1 MRKRKRNWRNGKRHI
16 DMELLE
22 LTELQRVLEDF
33 ATDIR
38 DRYRDVLANN
48 DHIASRKLVDSIKTQ
63 VVIGDN
69 YYDVTM
75 TLEDYWKYVEYD
87 TPPHFPPLNKILE
100 WIQIKPIIPRPDD
113 NGRIPSPKQLA
124 FLIGRAMAGKSPNQ
138 EKLKNPNGGTTGTHD
153 LAQTKED
160 ILPWWREQISQA
172 LGHDMENYIRKLVR
186 E

>member
-1 MRKRKRNWRNGKRHI
+1 
-16 DMELLE
+16 MELLE
-22 LTELQRVLEDF
+22 LTELQKVLQDF

-63 VVIGDN
+63 VVVGDN
-69 YYDVTM
+69 AYEVTM
-75 TLEDYWKYVEYD
+75 TLEDYWKYVEED
-87 TPPHFPPLNKILE
+87 TPPHWPPRDAILK
-100 WIQIKPIIPRPDD
+100 WIEVKPIIPRPDD

-153 LAQTKED
+153 LAKTKED

>member
-1 MRKRKRNWRNGKRHI
+1 
-16 DMELLE
+16 MELLE
-22 LTELQRVLEDF
+22 LTELQKVLQDF

-63 VVIGDN
+63 VVVGDN
-69 YYDVTM
+69 AYEVTM
-75 TLEDYWKYVEYD
+75 TLEDYWKYVEED
-87 TPPHFPPLNKILE
+87 TPPHWPPRDAILK
-100 WIQIKPIIPRPDD
+100 WIEVKPIIPRPDD

-153 LAQTKED
+153 LKQTKED
-160 ILPWWREQISQA
+160 ILPWWGEQISQA
-172 LGHDMENYIRKLVR
+172 LGHDIENYIRKLVR
-186 E
+186 DTN